1 MNPPAHSI
9 NLKPFSTCRNLFAN
23 QFSTSPLVLEAQL
36 DAIEQMPVPGDFGW
50 SPFGLRGSTR
60 L

>member
-9 NLKPFSTCRNLFAN
+9 NLKLFSTCRNLFAN
-23 QFSTSPLVLEAQL
+23 QFPTPPLVLEAQL
-36 DAIEQMPVPGDFGW
+36 GGIEQMPVPGDFGW
-50 SPFGLRGSTR
+50 LPFGLRGSTR